1 MANWIKVDID
11 TPSKDAI
18 FNIMED
24 CACSQADAFLAWLN
38 LYLLFDSVTADGP
51 INATARDIDQRAGI
65 PGVAKALVRSGW
77 IAFQGRKC
85 VIANWAEHNG
95 KSAKARAL
103 HATRMANYRYRR
115 THPIPPPPK
124 R

>member
-1 MANWIKVDID
+1 MSNWIKVDVD

-18 FNIMED
+18 YNIMDD
-24 CACSQADAFLAWLN
+24 CQCSQADAFLAWFN
-38 LYLLFDSVTADGP
+38 VYVWFDSVTADGT
-51 INATARDIDQRAGI
+51 INATAKDIDQRAGI
-65 PGVAKALVRSGW
+65 PGVAESLCRSGW
-77 IAFQGRKC
+77 IALRGHKC

-103 HATRMANYRYRR
+103 HANRMANYRYRKGH
-115 THPIPPPPK
+115 TIPPPT